1 MEIRNVSIVT
11 REGFNGNREEIT
23 RLLERLVARRMSVSI
38 DLDGNW
44 PKGVEIASEREVVKD
59 AELVIVMGGDGTLIK
74 AARLLD
80 GREVPIL
87 GVNMGTLGFM
97 TEFPLSELSAAL
109 DAILEGNFQTTR
121 RSMLRV
127 EVERDGECI
136 TSELVLNDA
145 VVNRGADSGL
155 IGMDIRVAGDFVTRF
170 RADGVIVATPTGST
184 AYNMAAGG
192 PICYPTLESIIITPI
207 CPHSLT
213 LRPFVVPDRLE
224 LEFRMAGTS
233 GDSFISLDGRSGM
246 AIHPNDRIVVRRG
259 KVATLIIR
267 SPYRHY
273 FEILREKLNWGR

>member
-1 MEIRNVSIVT
+1 MGIRKVSIVT
-11 REGFNGNREEIT
+11 REGFDGNRDDI
-23 RLLERLVARRMSVSI
+23 LRLVSHLVAFGKTVRI
-38 DLDGNW
+38 DIDGDW
-44 PKGVEIASEREVVKD
+44 PGGVIVAEEAEVMQE

-97 TEFPLSELSAAL
+97 TEYPLPELFEAL
-109 DAILEGNFQTTR
+109 DSILEGNFQTTR
-121 RSMLRV
+121 RGMLRV
-127 EVERDGECI
+127 ELERNGECLQ
-136 TSELVLNDA
+136 SELVLNDA
-145 VVNRGADSGL
+145 VVNRGPDSGL
-155 IGMDIRVAGDFVTRF
+155 IGMDISVAGDFLTRF

-192 PICYPTLESIIITPI
+192 PICYPTLESFIITPI

-224 LEFRMAGTS
+224 LGIRLARTS
-233 GDSFISLDGRSGM
+233 GDSFLSLDGRAGI
-246 AIHPNDRIVVRRG
+246 AIQQNDRITVRRG
-259 KVATLIIR
+259 KAATLIIR
-267 SPYRHY
+267 SSRRNY